1 MILTSHLRTTMLLIA
16 LSVFCAACATRVT
29 WIDVRSP
36 DEFSENHVPAAR
48 NIPYD
53 QIGSEIA
60 ALGLS
65 KDQPI
70 YLYCRS
76 GRRAGLAKETLDALG
91 YTNVVNVG
99 GLEEALAKAEKSRP
113 E

>member
-1 MILTSHLRTTMLLIA
+1 VLLIS
-16 LSVFCAACATRVT
+16 LSVFCLACATHAT
-29 WIDVRSP
+29 WIDVRNA
-36 DEFSENHVPAAR
+36 DEFSQKHVSDAQ

-60 ALGLS
+60 ALDLA

-91 YTNVVNVG
+91 YTNVVNIG
-99 GLEEALAKAEKSRP
+99 GLEDALAKAEKSRP